1 MPRIRLVRRALLA
14 GLAVLAGC
22 EPLPESAPPVQGY
35 RGIATESVL
44 EKPRVV
50 LTDTEGRP
58 FDFVRDTEG
67 RVALLFF
74 GYTECPDIC
83 PVHMTNL
90 GAVLNDLPR
99 DMRER
104 FVVVFVTTD
113 PEHDTPERMREWLD
127 RLGRGFVGLTGSQV
141 EVEAMQRE
149 LGLPVAVKIEREKGQ
164 YTVAHAAQILA
175 FTRDGT
181 ARIQYPFGTRQAD
194 WAHDLP
200 RLAEE
205 EWAER

>member
-1 MPRIRLVRRALLA
+1 
-14 GLAVLAGC
+14 VLQK
-22 EPLPESAPPVQGY
+22 P
-35 RGIATESVL
+35 GI
-44 EKPRVV
+44 V
-50 LTDTEGRP
+50 LTDTDGRA
-58 FDFVRDTEG
+58 FDFVRETED
-67 RVALLFF
+67 RVVLLFF

-99 DMRER
+99 HLRER

-113 PEHDTPERMREWLD
+113 PEHDTPERIRAWLD
-127 RLGRGFVGLTGSQV
+127 GLGRGFVGLTGSRE

-149 LGLPVAVKIEREKGQ
+149 LGLPVAVRIERVEGQ

-181 ARIQYPFGTRQAD
+181 GRIQYPFGTRQAD

-205 EWAER
+205 YWGGGP